1 MAECGSSGPG
11 CRFRSIRA
19 TLGLLPS
26 FQTPEPLMQISLAG
40 RTAVITGASKGL
52 GLAMATRFAASGA
65 DVAMLARR
73 PDVLAQ
79 AKAAVEKTAKGRVAV
94 FACDVAKAADIAR
107 AHAEVMRTFGKV

>member
-1 MAECGSSGPG
+1 
-11 CRFRSIRA
+11 
-19 TLGLLPS
+19 
-26 FQTPEPLMQISLAG
+26 MQINLAG

-107 AHAEVMRTFGKV
+107 ANAEVMRTFGKVDILVNNAGESRTGKFE